1 MHSMRLIK
9 KMADEQPD
17 CAAPHFSIS
26 DKQGRIIGFSSQG
39 PQLTTAK
46 TELKKSGSR
55 NYLQGGPQMTYGRRH
70 FEQSP
75 GTNPMEMQRREFLA
89 AVVTTIAAVGTTS
102 WVSAQPK
109 GEMYGE
115 IGKIS
120 AVSGK
125 RDEVIANILDAVSNM
140 PGCLSYIIAKDVSS
154 ADAIWISEAWDNKAS
169 HEASLSL
176 PSVKAAIAKNLPLIA
191 GFGDSI
197 VTIPVGGHGLSASK
211 GR

>member
-1 MHSMRLIK
+1 MI
-9 KMADEQPD
+9 
-17 CAAPHFSIS
+17 
-26 DKQGRIIGFSSQG
+26 
-39 PQLTTAK
+39 
-46 TELKKSGSR
+46 
-55 NYLQGGPQMTYGRRH
+55 YGRCH

-75 GTNPMEMQRREFLA
+75 GTNPTEMRRRDFLA
-89 AVVTTIAAVGTTS
+89 AVVTTIGAVGTTS

-115 IGKIS
+115 IGKII

-125 RDEVIANILDAVSNM
+125 RDEVITNILDAVSNM

-197 VTIPVGGHGLSASK
+197 VTIPVGGHGLSAPKS
-211 GR
+211 R